1 MRAAMPK
8 FSLSYFP
15 VRARAECIRMCVP
28 LSHKCRV
35 VQHSTTG
42 LLAPLTLVASL
53 TSIQRPA
60 HGPVTVRASLRVL
73 PRPADFAL
81 LLGRMA
87 AYGGLEY
94 TNELVDPAT
103 WKGAE
108 SSATTL

>member
-1 MRAAMPK
+1 MRALEAKEVRRYRFKKPESREVKAGGVERAMRAAMPK

-53 TSIQRPA
+53 TSTTPSTRSGDGESLPTCVAPA
-60 HGPVTVRASLRVL
+60 S
-73 PRPADFAL
+73 
-81 LLGRMA
+81 
-87 AYGGLEY
+87 
-94 TNELVDPAT
+94 
-103 WKGAE
+103 
-108 SSATTL
+108 